1 MPALQN
7 SEPASAPQRQYTARR
22 FPDCIAPIAKPM
34 RHHTTFRQLEI
45 FEAIA
50 RLSSFTRAAEEL
62 YLTQPTVSM
71 QMKKLADAVGAPLLE
86 QVGKKVMLTED
97 GRELAQ
103 ASREVFAILD
113 RYTMA
118 VAQRRGLE
126 KGRLKLMAITTA
138 SYFAPRLLG
147 EFAKLH
153 PGIEVSLRVTNKEQ
167 VLASMADNLDDLYL
181 LGTPPEEIDVVAR
194 PFMDN
199 PIVVLAAPD
208 HPLAGAGP
216 LSLEQLS
223 REPWVMRESG
233 SGTRKAIERLFH
245 DHQLEIR
252 PRLELG
258 SNEAIKQAILAGLGI
273 SALSC
278 HALALH
284 QPGQF
289 AVLAVEGFPIQ
300 RHWYA
305 VYPAGRQISVVARAF
320 LDFLL
325 GQQAL
330 LACTPTSGMRCCGLD
345 CGEARRESAD

>member
-1 MPALQN
+1 
-7 SEPASAPQRQYTARR
+7 
-22 FPDCIAPIAKPM
+22 M

-50 RLSSFTRAAEEL
+50 RLSSFTRASEEL

-71 QMKKLADAVGAPLLE
+71 QMKKLTEVVGAPLVEL
-86 QVGKKVMLTED
+86 VGKKVLLTEE

-103 ASREVFAILD
+103 ASRDIFAILD
-113 RYTMA
+113 RYTMSMGER
-118 VAQRRGLE
+118 QGLE
-126 KGRLKLMAITTA
+126 RGKLKLMAISTA

-147 EFAKLH
+147 DFAKLH

-181 LGTPPEEIDVVAR
+181 LGTPPEEIDVIAT
-194 PFMDN
+194 PIMDN
-199 PIVVLAAPD
+199 PIVALAAPG
-208 HPLAGAGP
+208 HPLANQKGLTVEDLA
-216 LSLEQLS
+216 Q
-223 REPWVMRESG
+223 EPWVMREAG

-245 DHQLEIR
+245 QHGLEIR

-258 SNEAIKQAILAGLGI
+258 SNEAIKQAILADLGI

-278 HALALH
+278 HTLVLH
-284 QPGQF
+284 HPGQF
-289 AVLAVEGFPIQ
+289 AVLDVEGFPIL

-305 VYPAGRQISVVARAF
+305 VHPAGRQISPVARGF

-325 GQQAL
+325 TQR
-330 LACTPTSGMRCCGLD
+330 SGSFC
-345 CGEARRESAD
+345 APSAGC

>member
-1 MPALQN
+1 
-7 SEPASAPQRQYTARR
+7 
-22 FPDCIAPIAKPM
+22 M

-50 RLSSFTRAAEEL
+50 RLGSFTRASEEL

-71 QMKKLADAVGAPLLE
+71 QMKKLTDIVGSPLVE
-86 QVGKKVMLTED
+86 QVGKKVLLTED

-113 RYTMA
+113 RYTMS
-118 VAQRRGLE
+118 VAQRRGME

-147 EFAKLH
+147 EFSRLH
-153 PGIEVSLRVTNKEQ
+153 PGIEVSLRVTNREQ

-181 LGTPPEEIDVVAR
+181 LGQPPEEMDVVAT

-199 PIVVLAAPD
+199 PLVVLAPPG
-208 HPLAGAGP
+208 HPLAAARAI
-216 LSLEQLS
+216 SLARLTK
-223 REPWVMRESG
+223 EPWLMREAG
-233 SGTRKAIERLFH
+233 SGTRKAIERLFLEH
-245 DHQLEIR
+245 GLEIR

-284 QPGQF
+284 QPNQF
-289 AVLAVEGFPIQ
+289 SVLDAEGFPIR

-305 VYPAGRQISVVARAF
+305 VYPANRQLSVVARAF

-325 GQQAL
+325 HQGDILPCSPVAGMPGCGVACRADRKTD
-330 LACTPTSGMRCCGLD
+330 LAPY
-345 CGEARRESAD
+345 APHAA

>member
-1 MPALQN
+1 
-7 SEPASAPQRQYTARR
+7 
-22 FPDCIAPIAKPM
+22 M

-50 RLSSFTRAAEEL
+50 RLGSFTRASEEL

-71 QMKKLADAVGAPLLE
+71 QIKKLTDTVGVPLIE
-86 QVGKKVMLTED
+86 QVGKKIRLTAD
-97 GRELAQ
+97 GQELAK
-103 ASREVFAILD
+103 ATREIFDILD
-113 RYTMA
+113 RYTMS
-118 VAQRRGLE
+118 VDERRGL
-126 KGRLKLMAITTA
+126 KQGKLRLIAITTA

-147 EFAKLH
+147 DFVKLY
-153 PGIEVSLRVTNKEQ
+153 PGIDVSLRVTNKEQ

-181 LGTPPEEIDVVAR
+181 LGTPPDEIDVVAT
-194 PFMDN
+194 PIMDN

-208 HPLAGAGP
+208 HPLAKKKNIT
-216 LSLEQLS
+216 LERLAQ
-223 REPWVMRESG
+223 EPWIMREAG
-233 SGTRKAIERLFH
+233 SGTRNAIERMFAEKGLA
-245 DHQLEIR
+245 IR

-278 HALALH
+278 HALTLH

-289 AVLAVEGFPIQ
+289 AVLSAKGFPIQ

-325 GQQAL
+325 QQHGDSSCAPGGGDAYCVA
-330 LACTPTSGMRCCGLD
+330 ACGKGCK
-345 CGEARRESAD
+345 

>member
-1 MPALQN
+1 
-7 SEPASAPQRQYTARR
+7 
-22 FPDCIAPIAKPM
+22 M

-50 RLSSFTRAAEEL
+50 RLGSFTRASEEL

-71 QMKKLADAVGAPLLE
+71 QMKKLADAVGSPLVE
-86 QVGKKVMLTED
+86 QVGKKIMLTED

-103 ASREVFAILD
+103 ASREIFAILD
-113 RYTMA
+113 RYTQS

-126 KGRLKLMAITTA
+126 KGKLRLMAVTTA

-147 EFAKLH
+147 EFSRLH

-167 VLASMADNLDDLYL
+167 VLASMTEHLDDLYL
-181 LGTPPEEIDVVAR
+181 LGTPPEGIDAVAT
-194 PFMDN
+194 PFMEN

-208 HPLAGAGP
+208 HPLSQTKGLTLTRLA
-216 LSLEQLS
+216 Q
-223 REPWVMRESG
+223 EPWVMREAG
-233 SGTRKAIERLFH
+233 SGTRTAIEKLFH
-245 DHQLEIR
+245 DHGVDLR

-284 QPGQF
+284 HPGQF
-289 AVLAVEGFPIQ
+289 AVLDVADFPIR

-305 VYPAGRQISVVARAF
+305 VRPAGREISVVAQAF
-320 LDFLL
+320 LKFLL
-325 GQQAL
+325 AQEGASSC
-330 LACTPTSGMRCCGLD
+330 APAG
-345 CGEARRESAD
+345 GEACCHAACGHSGACAAQHPGARLP

>member
-1 MPALQN
+1 MVVALLT
-7 SEPASAPQRQYTARR
+7 E
-22 FPDCIAPIAKPM
+22 IAM

-50 RLSSFTRAAEEL
+50 RLGSFTRASEEL

-71 QMKKLADAVGAPLLE
+71 QMKKLTDTVGVPLLE
-86 QVGKKVMLTED
+86 QIGKKVSLTED

-103 ASREVFAILD
+103 STREIFAILD
-113 RYTMA
+113 RYTMS

-126 KGRLKLMAITTA
+126 KGKLRLMAITTA

-147 EFAKLH
+147 EFARLH
-153 PGIEVSLRVTNKEQ
+153 PGIDVSLRVTNKEQ

-181 LGTPPEEIDVVAR
+181 LGTPPEEIDVVAT
-194 PFMDN
+194 PIMDN
-199 PIVVLAAPD
+199 PIVVLAAPG
-208 HPLAGAGP
+208 HPLA
-216 LSLEQLS
+216 LEQRIPLQ
-223 REPWVMRESG
+223 RLAQEPWVMREAG
-233 SGTRKAIERLFH
+233 SGTRKAIERLFQEH
-245 DHQLEIR
+245 GLAIR

-278 HALALH
+278 HVLALH

-289 AVLAVEGFPIQ
+289 AVLDVEGFPIR

-320 LDFLL
+320 LNFLL
-325 GQQAL
+325 GQSGGV
-330 LACTPTSGMRCCGLD
+330 ACSSSGGATCCGAECPL
-345 CGEARRESAD
+345 S